1 MNLNIQRTKVFML
14 RNSDKIKRNWHDTK
28 LRSNRATHSSMR
40 RWVHWVHNPTSNC
53 YKTSSGR
60 NRNHSDVLHSSL
72 CTTLIV
78 PFVTF
83 LLGWTYIMFTTEIEK
98 NKQIDTSQN
107 TIDKDTSID
116 SNNGFDRLNSIL
128 LATSSSKSATKKMI
142 DRTIQQQN
150 DNLLHK
156 LDENTKPSQ
165 VVDFIVIGNGN
176 TGRSA
181 IKTINEKC
189 PNASILVIDPLSIH
203 PDTDYNNNNDR
214 KSNWTL
220 KDRFLNNHNCLQYML
235 GSAISFDHT
244 KQTVDILQNQTFQQQ
259 NHNSDKRETTPHQN
273 MIQRIKYKHSLL
285 IATGSRAAIPPSSSI
300 DERAKERILEYR
312 STQQFIPLLLR
323 MNNNDIHKS
332 HKNYMGEQMKQ
343 SQIYPALSR
352 VAVRQIALM
361 AASQGSKICILGSGV
376 EAMELAAS
384 VAEVQRTYGHS
395 NHMKNNNS
403 NNSNTNNKNNNSG
416 SVSLIFGNAGPLVN
430 ILPRYL
436 STAVTKRLR
445 SHSIDVEERS
455 LVRYIS
461 SSSTSK
467 SNINGGEV
475 LHVHL
480 VKSFDD
486 LDTKRCQADLLICK

>member
-1 MNLNIQRTKVFML
+1 MNSNIQKKIKVFML
-14 RNSDKIKRNWHDTK
+14 RNGDKINRNWNDTK
-28 LRSNRATHSSMR
+28 LSSSAHSSMR
-40 RWVHWVHNPTSNC
+40 RWVHWVHNPTTNSSKIC
-53 YKTSSGR
+53 SGR
-60 NRNHSDVLHSSL
+60 NRNYSDGFHYSL
-72 CTTLIV
+72 CTTFIV
-78 PFVTF
+78 PFATF
-83 LLGWTYIMFTTEIEK
+83 LLGWTFIMFTTEIEK

-107 TIDKDTSID
+107 RNDKDTSIGSD
-116 SNNGFDRLNSIL
+116 NGYDCSNSIL
-128 LATSSSKSATKKMI
+128 LATSAAAKKMT
-142 DRTIQQQN
+142 DATIQQQN

-156 LDENTKPSQ
+156 LHENTKPSQ

-176 TGRSA
+176 AGRSA
-181 IKTINEKC
+181 IRTIQEKC

-203 PDTDYNNNNDR
+203 RANDYNTNNDR
-214 KSNWTL
+214 KSSWTL
-220 KDRFLNNHNCLQYML
+220 KDRFLNNHHNCIQYML
-235 GSAISFDHT
+235 GSAIRFDHT

-259 NHNSDKRETTPHQN
+259 NHNSNEKETTPRQN

-285 IATGSRAAIPPSSSI
+285 IASGSRAAIPPLASI

-323 MNNNDIHKS
+323 MNNNDIHS
-332 HKNYMGEQMKQ
+332 NRNNYKREKMKQ
-343 SQIYPALSR
+343 SKIYPALSR

-361 AASQGSKICILGSGV
+361 AASQGSKVCILGSGL

-403 NNSNTNNKNNNSG
+403 NNSNVSNKKNNCG

-445 SHSIDVEERS
+445 SHGIDVEERS
-455 LVRYIS
+455 LIRYIS

-467 SNINGGEV
+467 SNTDGGEA
-475 LHVHL
+475 LQVHL

-486 LDTKRCQADLLICK
+486 LDTKRCQADLVICK